1 MTRRLL
7 LIIPALI
14 SAMSL
19 SAQDYPY
26 QKVMDAS
33 TNELEAQN
41 FLYYKDKNYYE
52 LNFEKASGF
61 FASILLDADMHSTDD
76 YNIFV
81 QMGAEGQKSSMTVTI
96 YDRSIYE
103 TILDFAD
110 DYGENIKTHN
120 TSRGEKTTFTYDGM
134 KFSIARQK
142 VEVKDTNTTTGSNEK
157 GTVSTSNSTTTDYS
171 YDKFIYV
178 VDTGIEPSSPWH
190 DKQKAK
196 ADKRRDK
203 GQKSTSSADF
213 L

>member
-1 MTRRLL
+1 MSKKSILL
-7 LIIPALI
+7 IPALMF
-14 SAMSL
+14 ALGL

-33 TNELEAQN
+33 TDELVAQK
-41 FLYYKDKNYYE
+41 FLYYKNKNYYE
-52 LNFEKASGF
+52 LNFEKAVGF
-61 FASILLDADMHSTDD
+61 LESLLFDAEMHSKDD

-81 QMGAEGQKSSMTVTI
+81 QMGADGQKSSMTVTI

-171 YDKFIYV
+171 YDKFIYT